1 MIDMTAKQILPAVS
15 RQIREWSDTLCLKRQ
30 VGEQVDTSYE
40 AKAVAMAADL
50 QGAAFASME
59 KLKEEVAS
67 VQQMASAAYYRDV
80 ILTRMEELRL
90 SCDAL
95 ETMTSAQHWPFPT
108 YGKLLFGIL

>member
-1 MIDMTAKQILPAVS
+1 MSGILIS

-67 VQQMASAAYYRDV
+67 VQQLELEASAAYYRDV